1 MAKPVTLKDVAQ
13 RADVSYQTVS
23 KVIRNQMQVS
33 SEVRARIQR
42 AVEELDY
49 HPNAAAQS
57 LRLQS
62 SHLIGYSWV
71 QERQNKS
78 SPVMEEFQHSIVDSA
93 EEFGY
98 HILLFPQRSSQPQ
111 AAVYEELVRARRV
124 DGFILSSVEY
134 NDPRIIDIERLNVP
148 VVSFGQAG
156 EMQTAPWVDV
166 DGRAGVNAA
175 VQHLIEQGHQR
186 IAILAWPESSRVGTE
201 RLAGYWD
208 AMSAADLPIDPRW
221 VVRGRGEMD
230 YGYEGALR
238 LFELA
243 QARRPTAIV
252 TMVDTVAVGVVQA
265 AEARGIQVGA
275 ELAVT
280 GFDDTPLAEHIRP
293 RLTTLRQPVWDVGRA
308 VIRLLIAQL
317 HDEDISP
324 EGRQVLLAPELVVR
338 ESSLGYA
345 PRNGTSIT
353 GERT

>member
-1 MAKPVTLKDVAQ
+1 MAKPVTLKDVAL

-42 AVEELDY
+42 AVVELDY

-71 QERQNKS
+71 QERQNHS
-78 SPVMEEFQHSIVDSA
+78 SPVMEQFQHSLVDNA

-98 HILLFPQRSSQPQ
+98 HILLFPQRNNQTQ
-111 AAVYEELVRARRV
+111 AAIYEELVHTRRV

-134 NDPRIIDIERLNVP
+134 NDPRIADIERLNVP
-148 VVSFGQAG
+148 VVSFGRAG
-156 EMQTAPWVDV
+156 ETQAAPWVDV
-166 DGRAGVNAA
+166 DGRAGINAA
-175 VQHLIEQGHQR
+175 VQHLIAQGHQR

-208 AMSAADLPIDPRW
+208 AMTAADLPIDPRW
-221 VVRGRGEMD
+221 ILRGKGELD
-230 YGYEGALR
+230 YGYEAALA
-238 LFELA
+238 LFDLA
-243 QARRPTAIV
+243 EKRRPSAIV

-265 AEARGIQVGA
+265 AEARGLQIGP
-275 ELAVT
+275 EIAVT
-280 GFDDTPLAEHIRP
+280 GFDDMPLAEHIRP

-308 VIRLLIAQL
+308 IVKLLIAQL
-317 HDEDISP
+317 HEELLSP
-324 EGRQVLLAPELVVR
+324 EARHVLLAPELVVR

-345 PRNGTSIT
+345 PR
-353 GERT
+353 